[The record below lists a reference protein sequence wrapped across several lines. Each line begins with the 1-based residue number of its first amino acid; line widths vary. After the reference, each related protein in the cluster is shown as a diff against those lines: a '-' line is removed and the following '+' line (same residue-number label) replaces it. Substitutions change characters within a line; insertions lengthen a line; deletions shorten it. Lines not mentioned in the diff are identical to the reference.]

1 MMMARRV
8 FEVAN
13 FHFEM
18 EALQEGKFARMSAFC
33 EFYGG

>member
-1 MMMARRV
+1 LEVFVEFFMMMARRV

-18 EALQEGKFARMSAFC
+18 EALLR
-33 EFYGG
+33 GGILQK